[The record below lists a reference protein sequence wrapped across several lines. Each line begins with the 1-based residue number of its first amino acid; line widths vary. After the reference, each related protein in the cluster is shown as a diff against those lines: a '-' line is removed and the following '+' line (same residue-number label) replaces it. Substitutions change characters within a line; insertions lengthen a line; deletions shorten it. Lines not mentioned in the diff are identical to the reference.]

1 LAPVLFVKV
10 SKLSDRKADPVL
22 LTTKARPPPLPE
34 PALLPVRVLLN
45 SDSEPSLSMPAPR
58 SETLPLAMVRPEIDT
73 LVPRRVWKTRWA
85 LLPLTVM
92 VAAPGPWTVRLWS
105 MASSPLV
112 RVIVP
117 PRPLAKLTV
126 SPAAEAAIWP
136 RSEPAPLSS
145 RFVTVSVAGTARSS
159 RARKAGPGGGPR
171 AGRREGAGSGE
182 LARAHARPGGGGRG
196 GC

>member
-1 LAPVLFVKV
+1 WPVKVVKLTETLPEPVRLVTLLKRPAPLAPVLFVKV

-105 MASSPLV
+105 MAP
-112 RVIVP
+112 
-117 PRPLAKLTV
+117 
-126 SPAAEAAIWP
+126 
-136 RSEPAPLSS
+136 
-145 RFVTVSVAGTARSS
+145 
-159 RARKAGPGGGPR
+159 
-171 AGRREGAGSGE
+171 
-182 LARAHARPGGGGRG
+182 
-196 GC
+196 